1 MTFINFI
8 RLTLSAM
15 KLKKNKLRCL
25 FTSSSKQA
33 FLLQMKPSVVTQCL
47 TRTFEKS
54 QVYLGVKNRFK
65 STSPPRIRFSV
76 ITELICLEND
86 SLDSV
91 AHCFAKHGTEV
102 YKKFYVQFF
111 SNRDV
116 ARLSWK
122 CMDLFTNID
131 SDEKRQ

>member
-1 MTFINFI
+1 
-8 RLTLSAM
+8 
-15 KLKKNKLRCL
+15 
-25 FTSSSKQA
+25 
-33 FLLQMKPSVVTQCL
+33 MKPSAVTQCL

-76 ITELICLEND
+76 ITELICLGNK

-102 YKKFYVQFF
+102 CKKFYVQFF
-111 SNRDV
+111 SNREA
-116 ARLSWK
+116 ARLLWK